1 MSTNNEYC
9 RVYWGTHGCELPR
22 GHEGHHKCI
31 CCKCK
36 DHESQYN
43 ENGCVGTYPYYGSN
57 TMLSGEDLDQS
68 ITLKRKSI
76 HQSLSS
82 IVSDLTDLMD
92 TDLTREQIVKLQGI
106 TIALD
111 MLTTEL
117 SEISNKL

>member
-1 MSTNNEYC
+1 MSTKNEYC

-22 GHEGHHKCI
+22 GHEGNHKCI
-31 CCKCK
+31 CCKCN

-43 ENGCVGTYPYYGSN
+43 ENGCVGTYPYYGPD
-57 TMLSGEDLDQS
+57 TRLWGEDYSSMLN
-68 ITLKRKSI
+68 RKPI
-76 HQSLSS
+76 HKSLTS
-82 IVSDLTDLMD
+82 IVSGLTDLMD

-111 MLTTEL
+111 MLATEL